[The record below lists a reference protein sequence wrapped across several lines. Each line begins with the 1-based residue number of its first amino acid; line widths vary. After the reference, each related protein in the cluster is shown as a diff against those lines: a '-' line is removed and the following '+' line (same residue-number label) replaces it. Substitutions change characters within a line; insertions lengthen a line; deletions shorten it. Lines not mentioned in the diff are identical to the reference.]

1 MEGGSVMLSKGQAG
15 MASGTAAG
23 AFRFVLAGLM
33 VLLLAAP
40 AAAQRGPYPAGPVK
54 VIVGFPPGGGV
65 DVVARLIGQK
75 ISTLWDQPMVVENRP
90 GAASGIA
97 TKYVAGAQPDGYTV
111 LINSNSM
118 LVNQIANPNAGY
130 DVERQLIPVINV
142 AWQSTIIAAAKD
154 LPVSSLKDVIALSKT
169 RKLAYGTPGLG
180 SIPHLGGAY
189 LFDLL
194 AKADILHVPYKGASP
209 ALSALAGDQIE
220 LAFVT
225 LPPAVP
231 LVKAGRIKPIAT
243 TSAQRSGALPQVPTV
258 AESGFPGYVVNVFT
272 GYFMPVGTPKAVID
286 AFRDQIIKVLAMPD
300 VKEKLASLGFDQ
312 ADPARENFPRLVTE
326 EIAQWKKVVKESNI
340 KIE

>member
-65 DVVARLIGQK
+65 DVVGRLIAQK
-75 ISTLWDQPMVVENRP
+75 ISALWGQPMVVENRP

-97 TKYVAGAQPDGYTV
+97 TKYVAGAAPDGYTV

-118 LVNQIANPNAGY
+118 LVNQIANPDAGY

-142 AWQSTIIAAAKD
+142 AWQSTIIAAAKN
-154 LPVSSLKDVIALSKT
+154 LPVSSLADVIALSKS
-169 RKLAYGTPGLG
+169 RKLAYGTPGQG

-194 AKADILHVPYKGASP
+194 AKANILHVPYKGASP
-209 ALSALAGDQIE
+209 ALSALAGEQIE

-272 GYFMPVGTPKAVID
+272 GYFMPVGTPKAVVD
-286 AFRDQIIKVLAMPD
+286 AFREQIVKVLAMPD
-300 VKEKLASLGFDQ
+300 VKERLAGLGFDE
-312 ADPARENFPRLVTE
+312 ADPARENFPALVSE
-326 EIAQWKKVVKESNI
+326 EIKQWKKVVKESNI